1 MNNGPFNTKDTSVTA
16 ISSGKG
22 GVGKTFLTANIASCL
37 VRGGK
42 KVLVVDCDLGLANMD
57 ILLGIAPRLTLQ
69 DVIFGEEKIRDVI
82 VPTDAGFHLL
92 PASSG
97 AKEMGQL
104 MYDKLQGIKE
114 AISSVLPEYDEIFL
128 DTGAGISE
136 AVLQFNRFAPKNV
149 IVVNKEPTS
158 MTDAYAVIKV
168 MHQRFQTRSFGLVV
182 NSVGDETEAERLFRH
197 MDGVCRNFL
206 DLPLHYLGHM
216 VRDDTIPRSIVKQ
229 QVLVQEEP
237 DSIVGV
243 NCQGIATAILNW
255 TPQAERAV

>member
-1 MNNGPFNTKDTSVTA
+1 MNKEPLNTKGTSVTA
-16 ISSGKG
+16 VSSGKG
-22 GVGKTFLTANIASCL
+22 GVGKTVLTANIASCL
-37 VRGGK
+37 VRAGR

-69 DVIFGEEKIRDVI
+69 DVIFGEQEIRDVI
-82 VPTDAGFHLL
+82 VPTEAGFHLL

-97 AKEMGQL
+97 VKEMGQL
-104 MYDKLQGIKE
+104 MYEKLQDIKE
-114 AISSVLPEYDEIFL
+114 AINGILPEYDEIFL

-168 MHQRFQTRSFGLVV
+168 MHQRFRTRSFGIVV
-182 NSVGDETEAERLFRH
+182 NLVGDKTEAERLFRH

-216 VRDDTIPRSIVKQ
+216 VKHDTIPRSIVRQ
-229 QVLVQEEP
+229 RVLVQEEP
-237 DSIVGV
+237 DSVVGL
-243 NCQGIATAILNW
+243 NCRGIAAAILDW
-255 TPQAERAV
+255 TPQAGRTV